1 MIANFIKV
9 SSTEELD
16 ELFERSSEQP
26 VFLFKHSLTCPI
38 SAGVFEIVSGIDADI
53 HLVVVQHS
61 RDISNEV
68 AAKSGIR
75 HESPQAVIIKDSKT
89 VYHASHYNIT
99 AQEIEQTLKEHT
111 DTAATAA
118 GE

>member
-16 ELFERSSEQP
+16 ELFENSSEQP

-38 SAGVFEIVSGIDADI
+38 SAGVFEIVSGIDADV

-68 AAKSGIR
+68 AEKTGVR
-75 HESPQAVIIKDSKT
+75 HESPQAVIIKNSKV
-89 VYHASHYNIT
+89 VYHASHYDIT
-99 AQEIEQTLKEHT
+99 AEEIEQTLKELVNT
-111 DTAATAA
+111 ATAA

>member
-9 SSTEELD
+9 NTVEELD
-16 ELFERSSEQP
+16 GLFEQSNEQP

-38 SAGVFEIVSGIDADI
+38 SSGVFEIVSGIDADVY
-53 HLVVVQHS
+53 LVVVQHG

-68 AAKSGIR
+68 AEKAGVR
-75 HESPQAVIIKDSKT
+75 HESPQAIIIKDSKV
-89 VYHASHYNIT
+89 VYHASHYDVT
-99 AQEIEQTLKEHT
+99 AQKIEQVLKENT
-111 DTAATAA
+111 DTAAAA

>member
-1 MIANFIKV
+1 MIANFIKL
-9 SSTEELD
+9 STREELD

-38 SAGVFEIVSGIDADI
+38 SAGVFEIVSGIDTDV

-61 RDISNEV
+61 REISNEIAV
-68 AAKSGIR
+68 RTGVR
-75 HESPQAVIIKDSKT
+75 HESPQAIIIRNET
-89 VYHASHYNIT
+89 PIYHASHYDVN
-99 AQEIEQTLKEHT
+99 AGDVEQILEEQN
-111 DTAATAA
+111 DTAAAA